1 MSLSATLS
9 QSATIAA
16 RLGQSAQNRGG
27 MHRLIPELDGARGIA
42 VLLVMLCHSSMIQAP
57 PESVPFILRN
67 ALFLGWSGVDLFF
80 VLSGFLITGILL
92 GVSEPVK
99 LYGRQ
104 AFWVKMTSL
113 AIALAITYFAFN
125 PLVRRGE
132 NDGVVRSVAVATMAA
147 WLMVAM
153 AGRWI
158 GFS

>member
-1 MSLSATLS
+1 MNLYAIAQNIEASA
-9 QSATIAA
+9 
-16 RLGQSAQNRGG
+16 LGQAIRESTWLFPAIEATHLLALAMLGG
-27 MHRLIPELDGARGIA
+27 SVLIIALA
-42 VLLVMLCHSSMIQAP
+42 VLGIGLKTP
-57 PESVPFILRN
+57 PAELHKSARRYMNAAVVIL
-67 ALFLGWSGVDLFF
+67 
-80 VLSGFLITGILL
+80 LITGILL

-113 AIALAITYFAFN
+113 ALALAITYFAFN
-125 PLVRRGE
+125 PLVRRGDR
-132 NDGVVRSVAVATMAA
+132 DGVARTVAVATMAA

>member
-1 MSLSATLS
+1 MNFYAIAQNIEASA
-9 QSATIAA
+9 
-16 RLGQSAQNRGG
+16 LGQAIRESTWLFPAIEATHLLALALLGG
-27 MHRLIPELDGARGIA
+27 SVLIIALA
-42 VLLVMLCHSSMIQAP
+42 VLGIGLQVAP
-57 PESVPFILRN
+57 AELHRSARRYMNAAVIIL
-67 ALFLGWSGVDLFF
+67 
-80 VLSGFLITGILL
+80 LITGILL

-125 PLVRRGE
+125 PLVRRGDT
-132 NDGVVRSVAVATMAA
+132 DGVVRTVAVATMAA